1 MNKKNQQKSHHDPA
15 SRTKTT
21 THATAHCL
29 LGCSIGEILG
39 LAIGV
44 SLGLGLWLT
53 LSLAVSLAFVFGLGL
68 AVLPLIRGHSMSF
81 KRALS
86 AVWLGEV
93 ISITV
98 MEIAMNGIDYWMGGM
113 TAMSIA
119 EPVFW
124 YALLA
129 AIPAG
134 FVAAWPVNWWLI
146 GRNLRAGH

>member
-1 MNKKNQQKSHHDPA
+1 
-15 SRTKTT
+15 
-21 THATAHCL
+21 
-29 LGCSIGEILG
+29 
-39 LAIGV
+39 
-44 SLGLGLWLT
+44 LWLT
-53 LSLAVSLAFVFGLGL
+53 LSLAVALAFAFGLGL
-68 AVLPLIRGHSMSF
+68 AVLPLIKGHGMSL

-98 MEIAMNGIDYWMGGM
+98 MEIAMNSIDYWLGGM
-113 TAMSIA
+113 AAMSIA

-134 FVAAWPVNWWLI
+134 FIAAWPINWWLI
-146 GRNLRAGH
+146 GKNLRAGH